1 MQKPYTKKAEKVLE
15 IAKKTSRS
23 MHHSYIGT
31 EHSVNR
37 TLGRRKRSSS
47 EGFKF
52 CRCR

>member
-15 IAKKTSRS
+15 IAKKASRS

-31 EHSVNR
+31 EH
-37 TLGRRKRSSS
+37 LLIGRRKRSSS